1 MEEKARLY
9 ASMQRG
15 DYVPRKG
22 GRDKEGEGLID
33 FDRKWADKQ
42 DDPHTHNDTSS
53 DDYTDSDTEKPNNL
67 HQSTE
72 TEGAPAA
79 DDLVEYEDEF
89 GRLRH
94 GTRAQLARHE
104 RKKNAAAYAEA
115 ELADMS
121 ARPAPPRPEDLIL
134 GNTVQSGAY
143 NPDETI
149 AERMARLA
157 EKRERSL
164 TPPEE
169 VHYDASKE
177 IRSKGVGFY
186 QFSRDEGERKRQ
198 MEELGRE
205 RGETERVRGEMEK
218 GTGREVPSKEE
229 GEKEEDEEEEAESED
244 VMRELEAK
252 MEEEEKRRR
261 KESEKNKGA
270 TEADRFLDELGG
282 EVAAFV
288 EEGKGKDREVW

>member
-22 GRDKEGEGLID
+22 GRDKEVEGLVD
-33 FDRKWADKQ
+33 FDRKWADKK
-42 DDPHTHNDTSS
+42 DDPHTHDTSS
-53 DDYTDSDTEKPNNL
+53 DDYADSDTDKPDKL
-67 HQSTE
+67 RQSTE
-72 TEGAPAA
+72 TEGAE
-79 DDLVEYEDEF
+79 DLVEFEDEF
-89 GRLRH
+89 GRLRQ

-121 ARPAPPRPEDLIL
+121 ARPAAPRPEDLII

-169 VHYDASKE
+169 THYDASKE

-186 QFSRDEGERKRQ
+186 QFSTDEGERRRQ

-205 RGETERVRGEMEK
+205 RGVTERVRGEMEMGK
-218 GTGREVPSKEE
+218 GREVEVEEVVKREVE
-229 GEKEEDEEEEAESED
+229 GESKDEEEIEK
-244 VMRELEAK
+244 VMRDLEAK
-252 MEEEEKRRR
+252 REEEEKRRR
-261 KESEKNKGA
+261 ESEKVSGTN
-270 TEADRFLDELGG
+270 EADRFLEELGG

-288 EEGKGKDREVW
+288 GEEENGKHQE